1 MKEDRYLSTVEVVNL
16 TGRKYQ
22 TWANERHEGHG
33 IPYYKVGRS
42 VRYKL
47 SDVLAFME
55 QHRIDPEVRRE
66 GVEG

>member
-1 MKEDRYLSTVEVVNL
+1 METDCWIEPREVERISGKKL
-16 TGRKYQ
+16 Q
-22 TWANERHEGHG
+22 TLANERHDGRG

-55 QHRIDPEVRRE
+55 RHRIDPEKR
-66 GVEG
+66 GQ